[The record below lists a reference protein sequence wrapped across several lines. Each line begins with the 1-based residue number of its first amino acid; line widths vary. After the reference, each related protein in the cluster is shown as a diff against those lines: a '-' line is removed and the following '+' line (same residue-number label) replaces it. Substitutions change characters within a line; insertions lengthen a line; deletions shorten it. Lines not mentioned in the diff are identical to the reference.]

1 MILISAYKKVITAG
15 IFLSFIWIGVLTV
28 SRGIFVESGFYY
40 DVPNKDMPTVIFLIL
55 FSIAFF
61 VYFALSLNI
70 TSKRADKR
78 TFIAIIFFACLF
90 RIILLPSIPV
100 HENDIYRYM
109 WDGKVALS
117 GTNPYAHSP
126 QEAEIKP
133 EGKNQEKNF
142 SKLKSLRDSSRVYF
156 SRIGHRWA
164 PTIYPPVAQAIF
176 SLASFI
182 RQDSVLVLKSIF
194 VLFDILAIFILS
206 KLLRLFNKDPSLC
219 VIYAWSPLVLK
230 EVANSGHY
238 DSVPICL
245 LLLAIY
251 LLLKGRQASGS
262 LSFAL
267 AAATKFFPIILLPL
281 YRTMIKRRYYALIGV
296 VLAGMYTPFFFWQN
310 IGTGAVFKGLVIYSD
325 QWAYNGSIFA
335 AIASILNALQIQFL
349 NNLFLPKV
357 IVCLLFVISW
367 AVLSL
372 RKTSDEFS
380 ILHRSFVIVALLF
393 LLSPVADPWYFCWVM
408 PFLCFFPYRSFL
420 ALSWLLIFSYLSF
433 NRSFGAFSMGAFELP
448 ILNMIQYVPFY
459 ILLAIEIIMRRKMR
473 ISFSYVQEQ

>member
-1 MILISAYKKVITAG
+1 VILMSVHKKAITAG
-15 IFLSFIWIGVLTV
+15 IFLSLIWAAVSAI

-61 VYFALSLNI
+61 IYFVISFGI
-70 TSKRADKR
+70 SKKKADRR
-78 TFIAIIFFACLF
+78 TFIAIIFFACFF
-90 RIILLPSIPV
+90 RIILLPGIPV

-117 GTNPYAHSP
+117 GTNPYAHAP
-126 QEAEIKP
+126 QDAEIKP
-133 EGKNQEKNF
+133 ENKNRAKDF
-142 SKLKSLRDSSRVYF
+142 AKLKSLRDSNRAYF
-156 SRIGHRWA
+156 FRIGHRWV
-164 PTIYPPVAQAIF
+164 PTIYPPVAQAVF

-182 RQDSVLVLKSIF
+182 LQDSIFVLKSIF
-194 VLFDILAIFILS
+194 VIFDILAIFILS
-206 KLLRLFNKDPSLC
+206 KLLRFFNKDPSLC

-251 LLLKGRQASGS
+251 LLLKGKASGS

-267 AAATKFFPIILLPL
+267 AAASKFFPILLLPL
-281 YRTMIKRRYYALIGV
+281 YRTMIKKRYYVLIGV
-296 VLAGMYTPFFFWQN
+296 VLAGIYTPFFFWQN
-310 IGTGAVFKGLVIYSD
+310 IGIRQVFKGLIIYSD
-325 QWAYNGSIFA
+325 KWAYNGSIFA
-335 AIASILNALQIQFL
+335 VIASILNMLQIQFL

-367 AVLSL
+367 VVLSL

-380 ILHRSFVIVALLF
+380 VLHNSFIIMALLF
-393 LLSPVADPWYFCWVM
+393 LLSPVADPWYFCWVI
-408 PFLCFFPYRSFL
+408 PFLCFFPYWSFI

-433 NRSFGAFSMGAFELP
+433 SRSFGSFSMEALELP

-459 ILLAIEIIMRRKMR
+459 ILLAIEIIIRRKKR
-473 ISFSYVQEQ
+473 GSLSYVQKQ